1 MPGLDMGPEAWSLLR
16 ERDQDSRCSDTRHA
30 QWTPSGKRGKLQQR
44 AQDWAVD
51 STGRTKGGFIKEVA
65 LELSQK
71 GRMRDIN
78 LNKCS
83 EVLWTE
89 DTAPAKVLAE
99 LIPGRERCWVT

>member
-44 AQDWAVD
+44 AQDRAVD
-51 STGRTKGGFIKEVA
+51 STGRTKGGFIKKVA

-71 GRMRDIN
+71 GRMRDFN
-78 LNKCS
+78 LDKCP

-99 LIPGRERCWVT
+99 LTPGQETCEVT